1 MVESS
6 LQLRAFLVAE
16 KLVEVFSSLVQGC
29 ILFQDRLGRNRSR
42 FGVKLGRCVRL
53 GTLRNV
59 SRGVTGVLVVADVG
73 EDWRGLH
80 AH

>member
-1 MVESS
+1 MVKSS
-6 LQLRAFLVAE
+6 LHPRVFLVAE

-42 FGVKLGRCVRL
+42 FGAGLGRCVRL

>member
-1 MVESS
+1 MVKSS
-6 LQLRAFLVAE
+6 LHPRVFLVAE

-42 FGVKLGRCVRL
+42 FGVRLGRCVRL

-73 EDWRGLH
+73 EDWGGLH